1 MHPNNL
7 SVQYTAA
14 SIALIQL
21 EVEMK
26 LKDITEAAGGFMTCN
41 GAPLTRTEIMRG
53 FGQHVAENAFQQ
65 ISEHVQVF
73 TPIMLNRPPG
83 GCDEI
88 DPKYHRDAKT
98 MATGLYDPDK
108 GCAAVCWNVLA
119 HLDFGVLSELDQ
131 GEQLAT
137 NFYPCLS
144 STTRHH
150 LSVFCLASASACR
163 SDTVSCTLYV

>member
-1 MHPNNL
+1 
-7 SVQYTAA
+7 
-14 SIALIQL
+14 
-21 EVEMK
+21 MK

-163 SDTVSCTLYV
+163 SDTVSCTPYV